1 MKSISLLRVLSLLG
15 FLLLIAPFYDQC
27 NGKGMK
33 YKKAEEA
40 EVSAIDVKDSIP
52 VQKIEVKEEVK
63 LNSEKGS
70 FFTRVYEF
78 IDDEDTQNAYEL
90 SEFLKVYY
98 DMTFA
103 DFKADVKEDFK
114 NNKYDPISYL
124 IRSIAFLSII
134 IFTLLQLLSS
144 IFKRYK
150 TIHKLS
156 ILNLV
161 SLLIGIICIVFFDSL
176 FETYRQIKWGFYAFL
191 VVQIALFYFS
201 KRQLRSITN

>member
-1 MKSISLLRVLSLLG
+1 MKSTSLLRVLSLLG

-33 YKKAEEA
+33 YKQAEEA

-52 VQKIEVKEEVK
+52 VQKIEVKEEVT

-70 FFTRVYEF
+70 FFTRAYEF
-78 IDDEDTQNAYEL
+78 IDDEETQNAYEL

-124 IRSIAFLSII
+124 IRSIAFLLII
-134 IFTLLQLLSS
+134 VFALLQLITS
-144 IFKRYK
+144 ILKHYKRMY
-150 TIHKLS
+150 KLS
-156 ILNLV
+156 ILNIV
-161 SLLIGIICIVFFDSL
+161 MLIVALISIVFFDSM
-176 FETYRQIKWGFYAFL
+176 FETYRQIKWGFYAFF